1 MKYRSD
7 ADAYDHPTITG
18 DIRVLSYKKGKSINP
33 IGFLSPALLERSH
46 KEYVDEQRKAK
57 ANYRRSR
64 RSSTDPVRHVTVSCS
79 SVKNRSETDL

>member
-7 ADAYDHPTITG
+7 VDAYDHPTITG
-18 DIRVLSYKKGKSINP
+18 DIRVLSYKRGKPINP

-57 ANYRRSR
+57 ANYCRSR
-64 RSSTDPVRHVTVSCS
+64 RSSTNPIRHVQVSPS
-79 SVKNRSETDL
+79 RMK